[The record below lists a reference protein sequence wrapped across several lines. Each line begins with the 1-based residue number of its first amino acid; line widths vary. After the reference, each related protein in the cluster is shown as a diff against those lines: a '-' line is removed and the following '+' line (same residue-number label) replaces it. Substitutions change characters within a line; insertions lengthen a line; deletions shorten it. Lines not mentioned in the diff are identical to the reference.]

1 MKIISCTN
9 NRELSKEIA
18 KKLNK
23 KLVDTKIIRFADGE
37 VYVEINENMRGQD
50 VFIIQSTCTPVND
63 SIMEL
68 LICIDALRRAS
79 AKSITA
85 VLPYFAYARQ
95 DRKVSPRSPIS
106 AKLFANLLMGSGASR
121 VLTMDLHANQ
131 IQGFFDIPVDNLFAG
146 PTFVQHV
153 KKNIKSK
160 NLVCVAPDVGGVER
174 TRAIGK
180 RLSADLAIIDKRRS
194 GPGKSEVMNVI
205 GNVKNKVCV
214 IIDDLVDSGG
224 TIVNAA
230 AALKSK
236 GAKDVYAY
244 VVHGVL
250 TGEAVKK
257 INTSKI
263 KKFIISNSIMNIKK
277 IKKSAK
283 FQTIS
288 VGTLFAEAIKRIS
301 ISKSVSK
308 LFK

>member
-9 NRELSKEIA
+9 NRELSEEIA

-37 VYVEINENMRGQD
+37 VYVEINENIRGQD

-146 PTFVQHV
+146 PTFVQHI

-160 NLVCVAPDVGGVER
+160 NLVCVAPDAGSVER

-205 GNVKNKVCV
+205 GNVKNKICV

-250 TGEAVKK
+250 
-257 INTSKI
+257 SCLFF
-263 KKFIISNSIMNIKK
+263 KFFLACFNL
-277 IKKSAK
+277 A
-283 FQTIS
+283 
-288 VGTLFAEAIKRIS
+288 
-301 ISKSVSK
+301 
-308 LFK
+308 

>member
-9 NRELSKEIA
+9 NRELSEEIA

-146 PTFVQHV
+146 PTFVQHI

-277 IKKSAK
+277 TKKSAK

>member
-9 NRELSKEIA
+9 NRELSEEIA

-37 VYVEINENMRGQD
+37 VYVEINENIRGQD

-146 PTFVQHV
+146 PTFVQHI

-160 NLVCVAPDVGGVER
+160 NLVCVAPDAGSVER

-205 GNVKNKVCV
+205 GNVKNKICV

-263 KKFIISNSIMNIKK
+263 KKFIISNSIMNTKK

>member
-9 NRELSKEIA
+9 NVNLSKDIA
-18 KKLNK
+18 KKLGK
-23 KLVDTKIIRFADGE
+23 KLIDTKITRFADGE

-50 VFIIQSTCTPVND
+50 VFVIQSTSTPVND

-68 LICIDALRRAS
+68 LICVDALRRAS

-106 AKLFANLLMGSGASR
+106 AKLFANLLMVSGTSR

-131 IQGFFDIPVDNLFAG
+131 IQGFFDIPVDNLFAA
-146 PTFVQHV
+146 PIFVQHI

-174 TRAIGK
+174 ARAIAK

-194 GPGKSEVMNVI
+194 GPGTSEVMNVI
-205 GNVKNKVCV
+205 GDVRNKICV

-263 KKFIISNSIMNIKK
+263 KKFIISNSIMNTKK